1 MLKLTENK
9 LSGYGTSFAIRMDAT
24 WASQGITQI
33 TVCTGHCNSMPEN
46 ELINDYSI
54 RRK

>member
-1 MLKLTENK
+1 MELRLQSEWMP
-9 LSGYGTSFAIRMDAT
+9 R

-33 TVCTGHCNSMPEN
+33 TVCNGPCNSMPEN
-46 ELINDYSI
+46 ELTNDYSI